1 MLLVLRILFY
11 VQFLL
16 GLGRLAGLVS
26 NQRIWETHV
35 TLGVLIAA
43 LALVALRPRPETPSG
58 LVTAARLMPLLPLA
72 TGLAMYADVAGGRAF
87 TLLHV
92 ALAVAALGLI
102 EAASARLRKA
112 TSDGK
117 AG

>member
-1 MLLVLRILFY
+1 MLLVLRVLFY

-16 GLGRLAGLVS
+16 GLARLAGLVT
-26 NQRIWETHV
+26 NRRIWETHV

-43 LALVALRPRPETPSG
+43 LALVAVRPRPETPSG
-58 LVTAARLMPLLPLA
+58 LVTAARLTPLLPLA
-72 TGLAMYADVAGGRAF
+72 TGLAMYADVAGGLAF

-92 ALAVAALGLI
+92 ALALAALGLI
-102 EAASARLRKA
+102 EMASARQRKA
-112 TSDGK
+112 KTDGK